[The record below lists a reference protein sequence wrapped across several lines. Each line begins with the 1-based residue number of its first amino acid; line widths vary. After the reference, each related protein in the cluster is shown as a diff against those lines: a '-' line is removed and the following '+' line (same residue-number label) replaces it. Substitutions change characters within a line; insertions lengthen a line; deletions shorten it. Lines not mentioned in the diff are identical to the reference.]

1 MKRNDKTLDLSV
13 VVPVYNERDNIA
25 ELSQR
30 LTKVLRGLKLSY
42 EVLFVDDGSDDRPLA
57 ADAPH
62 GVSGTLAE
70 ILKAKKLDKNISALT
85 LAKNS
90 GKSQAYIVGFDAAR
104 GDIVVTMDGDL
115 QDRPE
120 QIPDFIAKINEVP
133 GYDLV
138 TGWKYTGKGKRAKSS
153 ERFNALVSRVT
164 RLHIH
169 DTNCPFK
176 AYRRD
181 VVKNIWVYGNLY
193 RFIPAMAYWQG
204 YKIAEIKVEN
214 DPRAHGVTKY
224 GPGRWMG
231 GFIDLLT
238 VFFLTQYIKR
248 PLYLFSIAGTISFT
262 LGFVIELYILI
273 DGIMKG
279 FISHT
284 ALMLLGIVFIIA
296 SIQFISTGLLAEMII
311 RVRQELQRDVPVYT
325 KI

>member
-1 MKRNDKTLDLSV
+1 MPDKVYLSV
-13 VVPVYNERDNIA
+13 VIPVYNEEQNIA

-30 LTKVLRGLKLSY
+30 LTKVCRSLEKSY
-42 EVLFVDDGSDDRPLA
+42 EILFVNDGSRD
-57 ADAPH
+57 
-62 GVSGTLAE
+62 GTVEAVK
-70 ILKAKKLDKNISALT
+70 KAKLNDPNIYCLS

-90 GKSQAYIVGFDAAR
+90 GKSQAYIVGFHDAR
-104 GDIVVTMDGDL
+104 GEIVITMDGDL

-120 QIPDFIAKINEVP
+120 QIPGFIAKIDE

-153 ERFNALVSRVT
+153 QRFNELVSWVT
-164 RLHIH
+164 KLNIH

-176 AYRRD
+176 AYRSD
-181 VVKNIWVYGNLY
+181 ILKNIWVYGNLY

-204 YKIAEIKVEN
+204 YRIAEIKVEN
-214 DPRAHGVTKY
+214 DPRRHGVTKY

-238 VFFLTQYIKR
+238 VFFLTQYMKR
-248 PLYLFSIAGTISFT
+248 PLYLFSIAGLFSFFI
-262 LGFVIELYILI
+262 GFLIELYILI
-273 DGIMKG
+273 DGIAKG

-311 RVRQELQRDVPVYT
+311 RVRQELQRDAPVYQ

>member
-1 MKRNDKTLDLSV
+1 MPDEINLSV
-13 VVPVYNERDNIA
+13 VIPVFNEEENIA
-25 ELSQR
+25 ELSSR
-30 LTKVLRGLKLSY
+30 LAEVCRSLGKSY
-42 EVLFVDDGSDDRPLA
+42 EVLYVDDGSKD
-57 ADAPH
+57 
-62 GVSGTLAE
+62 GTLEA
-70 ILKAKKLDKNISALT
+70 IKKAKRTDRNIYALS

-104 GDIVVTMDGDL
+104 GDVVITMDGDL

-120 QIPDFIAKINEVP
+120 QIPDFLEKIEE

-138 TGWKYTGKGKRAKSS
+138 TGWKYTGKGKRKHSS
-153 ERFNALVSRVT
+153 EMFNKLTRAVT
-164 RLHIH
+164 RLDIH

-176 AYRRD
+176 AYRRE
-181 VVKNIWVYGNLY
+181 VVKNMWVYGNLY

-214 DPRAHGVTKY
+214 DPRKHGTTKY
-224 GPGRWMG
+224 GSLRWMG

-248 PLYLFSIAGTISFT
+248 PLYLFSIAGLLSFSA
-262 LGFVIELYILI
+262 GFLIELYILI
-273 DGIMKG
+273 DGIAKG

-296 SIQFISTGLLAEMII
+296 SIQFVSTGLLAEMII
-311 RVRQELQRDVPVYT
+311 RVRQELQRDVPVYR
-325 KI
+325 KY

>member
-1 MKRNDKTLDLSV
+1 MPDKVYLSV
-13 VVPVYNERDNIA
+13 VIPVYNEEQNIA

-30 LTKVLRGLKLSY
+30 LTKVCRGLGKSY
-42 EVLFVDDGSDDRPLA
+42 EILFVNDGSRD
-57 ADAPH
+57 
-62 GVSGTLAE
+62 GTVEAVK
-70 ILKAKKLDKNISALT
+70 KAKLNDPNIYCLS

-90 GKSQAYIVGFDAAR
+90 GKSQAYIVGFHDAR
-104 GDIVVTMDGDL
+104 GEIVITMDGDL

-120 QIPDFIAKINEVP
+120 QIPGFIAKIDE

-153 ERFNALVSRVT
+153 QQFNELVSWVT
-164 RLHIH
+164 KLNIH

-176 AYRRD
+176 AYRSD
-181 VVKNIWVYGNLY
+181 ILKNIWVYGNLY

-204 YKIAEIKVEN
+204 YRIAEIKVEN
-214 DPRAHGVTKY
+214 DPRRHGVTKY

-238 VFFLTQYIKR
+238 VFFLTQYMKR
-248 PLYLFSIAGTISFT
+248 PLYLFSIAGLFSFFI
-262 LGFVIELYILI
+262 GFLIELYILI
-273 DGIMKG
+273 DGIAKG

-311 RVRQELQRDVPVYT
+311 RVRQELQRDAPVYQ

>member
-1 MKRNDKTLDLSV
+1 MPKPNKPVDLSV
-13 VVPVYNERDNIA
+13 VIPVYNERDNIA

-30 LTKVLRGLKLSY
+30 LTKVLKGLKLSY
-42 EVLFVDDGSDDRPLA
+42 EVLFVDDGSNDRPLA

-62 GVSGTLAE
+62 GVSGTVAE

-104 GDIVVTMDGDL
+104 GDIVITMDGDL

-120 QIPDFIAKINEVP
+120 QIPDFIAKIKNEDF
-133 GYDLV
+133 DLV

-153 ERFNALVSRVT
+153 ERFNALVSWVT

-204 YKIAEIKVEN
+204 FKVTEIQVEN
-214 DPRAHGVTKY
+214 DPRKHGVTKY
-224 GPGRWMG
+224 GPGRWVG
-231 GFIDLLT
+231 GFLDLLT
-238 VFFLTQYIKR
+238 VFFVTQYIKR
-248 PLYLFSIAGTISFT
+248 PLYAFSFVGFISFS
-262 LGFVIELYILI
+262 LGLLIELYILI
-273 DGIMKG
+273 DGILKG
-279 FISHT
+279 FISHS
-284 ALMLLGIVFIIA
+284 ALMLLGIVFIII
-296 SIQFISTGLLAEMII
+296 SIQLVSTGLLAEMII
-311 RVRQELQRDVPVYT
+311 RVRQELQRDVPIY
-325 KI
+325 KRM